1 MKNDILDKII
11 RQIEAGCPPWRV
23 PWACSGVSGLPT
35 NALTKRP
42 YSGTNV
48 LVLWAAQAVEGYE
61 HGLWLGYE
69 QSRKM
74 GGHVRKGESATQII
88 AFSTYEKEND
98 SGEKEMRRWIKPMN
112 VFNIAQCDGIEMP
125 VIETH
130 QWEPLEAEEA
140 LINSSGATIEYGGDR
155 AFYSPSKDFIQ
166 LPGRERFACAEDF
179 AATLIHELTHW
190 TGHESRLNRDLKN
203 KFGTEAYA
211 FEELIAEIGAAMA
224 MAHLGLRGEV
234 TDHASY
240 LASWLKVL
248 KQDARHLMTA
258 ASAASKAF
266 EFLTSKMTEEV
277 SA

>member
-11 RQIEAGCPPWRV
+11 RQIEAGCPPWKV

-35 NALTKRP
+35 NASTKRP

-48 LVLWAAQAVEGYE
+48 LVLWQAQEDYE

-69 QSRKM
+69 QARKM
-74 GGHVRKGESATQII
+74 GGHVRKGETATQII

-130 QWEPLEAEEA
+130 QWEPLEAVEA
-140 LINSSGATIEYGGDR
+140 LSESSGAVIEYGGDR
-155 AFYSPSKDFIQ
+155 AFYSPSKDRIQ
-166 LPGRERFACAEDF
+166 LPKPERFACAEDF

-224 MAHLGLRGEV
+224 MAHLGIRGEV

-240 LASWLKVL
+240 LAGWLKVL

-277 SA
+277 SCTA

>member
-11 RQIEAGCPPWRV
+11 RQIEAGCPPWKV

-35 NALTKRP
+35 NASTKRP

-69 QSRKM
+69 QARKM
-74 GGHVRKGESATQII
+74 GGHVRKGETATQII

-130 QWEPLEAEEA
+130 QWEPLEAVEA
-140 LINSSGATIEYGGDR
+140 LSESSGATIEYGGDR
-155 AFYSPSKDFIQ
+155 AFYAPSKDRIQ
-166 LPGRERFACAEDF
+166 LPKPERFACAEDF
-179 AATLIHELTHW
+179 AATLIH
-190 TGHESRLNRDLKN
+190 
-203 KFGTEAYA
+203 
-211 FEELIAEIGAAMA
+211 
-224 MAHLGLRGEV
+224 
-234 TDHASY
+234 
-240 LASWLKVL
+240 
-248 KQDARHLMTA
+248 
-258 ASAASKAF
+258 
-266 EFLTSKMTEEV
+266 
-277 SA
+277 